1 MGTWIGH
8 IAPGKFNTKKDD
20 LLDFIYNFLGVF
32 FILFAI
38 WWHINNCIRYLK
50 SLVNGTDGTSKDQEN
65 KFQGSTTYPCICLPV
80 KTLRQAP
87 IEIILKILIT
97 SIHFTIELVT
107 GYYPKPT
114 PHLGDEN
121 AHHTA
126 MLFGF
131 FLGAWIELLIH
142 YKVPLPKR
150 LTQVMGFLA
159 FGIEALM
166 MVFHLHARSMI
177 DAHIHQL
184 LGLTIACSMIGALA
198 ECFNPNNFWLIVA
211 RSFFALTQ
219 GTWFVQAAYVIWPKT
234 TNPLFLW
241 DPESHRSI
249 SLLTMSYAYH
259 LAGNAF
265 ILIIIYLIV
274 HSFMPSR
281 ARLNIDEIEDEEN
294 VSDYKLILSMNDED
308 NCV

>member
-1 MGTWIGH
+1 M
-8 IAPGKFNTKKDD
+8 
-20 LLDFIYNFLGVF
+20 
-32 FILFAI
+32 
-38 WWHINNCIRYLK
+38 
-50 SLVNGTDGTSKDQEN
+50 
-65 KFQGSTTYPCICLPV
+65 KFQGSTTYPCSCLPGQ
-80 KTLRQAP
+80 TLRRIP
-87 IEIILKILIT
+87 LESILKILIT

-107 GYYPKPT
+107 GYYPLPR

-142 YKVPLPKR
+142 YKVPFPKR

-159 FGIEALM
+159 FSIEGLM
-166 MVFHLHARSMI
+166 MVFHLHARSML

-184 LGLTIACSMIGALA
+184 LGLTIVCSMIGAIG

-219 GTWFVQAAYVIWPKT
+219 GTWFIQAAYVIWPKT

-265 ILIIIYLIV
+265 ILTLVYLLV
-274 HSFMPSR
+274 HGFVSSH
-281 ARLNIDEIEDEEN
+281 AKLNIDEIDEEDN
-294 VSDYKLILSMNDED
+294 GSDYKLILNSNDED

>member
-1 MGTWIGH
+1 LIV
-8 IAPGKFNTKKDD
+8 
-20 LLDFIYNFLGVF
+20 GVF
-32 FILFAI
+32 FIVFAL

-50 SLVNGTDGTSKDQEN
+50 SFAIETDDKTKQQNE
-65 KFQGSTTYPCICLPV
+65 FRGSTTYSCSCLFGKIFHQIPV
-80 KTLRQAP
+80 
-87 IEIILKILIT
+87 ESILKILIT
-97 SIHFTIELVT
+97 SIHFSIEIIT
-107 GYYPKPT
+107 GYNSEPR

-131 FLGAWIELLIH
+131 FLGAFIEILVH

-150 LTQVMGFLA
+150 ITHVMGFLA
-159 FGIEALM
+159 FAIEGLM
-166 MVFHLHARSMI
+166 MVFHLHARSMV

-184 LGLTIACSMIGALA
+184 LGLTIICSMISAMC
-198 ECFNPNNFWLIVA
+198 ECFDPNNFWFIIA

-219 GTWFVQAAYVIWPKT
+219 GTWFIQAAYVLWPQT
-234 TNPLFLW
+234 LNPLFLW

-265 ILIIIYLIV
+265 ILVVVYLLVYMLTSSPIK
-274 HSFMPSR
+274 FP
-281 ARLNIDEIEDEEN
+281 IDELEDGEKI
-294 VSDYKLILSMNDED
+294 SDYKLILSMNDED
-308 NCV
+308 NSI

>member
-1 MGTWIGH
+1 
-8 IAPGKFNTKKDD
+8 
-20 LLDFIYNFLGVF
+20 LE
-32 FILFAI
+32 
-38 WWHINNCIRYLK
+38 
-50 SLVNGTDGTSKDQEN
+50 S
-65 KFQGSTTYPCICLPV
+65 
-80 KTLRQAP
+80 
-87 IEIILKILIT
+87 ILKILIT

-107 GYYPKPT
+107 GYYPQPR
-114 PHLGDEN
+114 PHIGDEN

-131 FLGAWIELLIH
+131 FLGAWIEVFIH

-159 FGIEALM
+159 FAIEGLM

-184 LGLTIACSMIGALA
+184 LGLTIVCSMIGALG
-198 ECFNPNNFWLIVA
+198 ECYNPNNFWFIVG

-219 GTWFVQAAYVIWPKT
+219 GTWFVQAAYVIWPTT

-241 DPESHRSI
+241 EPESHRSV

-265 ILIIIYLIV
+265 ILILVYLTV
-274 HSFMPSR
+274 HGLITPR
-281 ARLNIDEIEDEEN
+281 IQLNSDEIDDEDN
-294 VSDYKLILSMNDED
+294 GSDYKLILNSNDED